1 MDAFL
6 PGHHAL
12 VIIIFVITIFLVL
25 ANLLIYQYLEPYII
39 RKNLDILPFPSLYL
53 LKCLSLSD
61 LITKTT
67 LSWPSHKHESF
78 LSIPK
83 PIFVA

>member
-6 PGHHAL
+6 PLHHAL
-12 VIIIFVITIFLVL
+12 VIIIFVITIFLVP
-25 ANLLIYQYLEPYII
+25 AILLIYQYLEPCII
-39 RKNLDILPFPSLYL
+39 RKNLNILPFPSLYL
-53 LKCLSLSD
+53 LICLSLSN

-78 LSIPK
+78 LFVPI
-83 PIFVA
+83 PIFVV